1 MSNEQNIETVVFD
14 LGGVL
19 VDWNPRHLY
28 RKIFTD
34 EAEMEYFLTHI
45 CTQEWNEHQDRGRPW
60 AEGIALLCAQH
71 PDYETP
77 IRAYYERWQ
86 EMLNGAIEETVKVL
100 EDLHQHGIRLLA
112 LTNWSGETF
121 HFAEEKFP
129 FLHLFEGI
137 LVSGNENLMK
147 PDPRIFTLLI
157 ERYNLNP
164 QRTVFVD
171 DSLRNVEAAIN
182 MGIHGLHFTGA
193 RQLEKDLAALGVR

>member
-100 EDLHQHGIRLLA
+100 EDLHQRGVRLLA

-193 RQLEKDLAALGVR
+193 HQLEKDLAALGVR